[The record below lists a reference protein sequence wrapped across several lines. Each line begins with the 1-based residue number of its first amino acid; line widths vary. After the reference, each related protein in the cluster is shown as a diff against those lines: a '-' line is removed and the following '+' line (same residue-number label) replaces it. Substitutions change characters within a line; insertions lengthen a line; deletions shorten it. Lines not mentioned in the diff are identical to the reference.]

1 MSDDSASE
9 YRLPKP
15 CPLTIIHIQHLI
27 QQHVAAMDSVNGI
40 VFQRDWSVHDVESKL
55 HQILPVLFQWFDN
68 QPAQLNENDSS
79 SGLFLPHWVLCVK
92 VKRRLHIVPG
102 ALFPTGEQLY
112 INSHT
117 SQAGFKE
124 HSVILGMMWCK
135 ILSSVYSHSFQFSN
149 PLSHSE
155 FHIEGL
161 VEG

>member
-1 MSDDSASE
+1 MLQLWTVWMGLFS
-9 YRLPKP
+9 RGTGP
-15 CPLTIIHIQHLI
+15 
-27 QQHVAAMDSVNGI
+27 
-40 VFQRDWSVHDVESKL
+40 VHDMESKL

-92 VKRRLHIVPG
+92 VKRCLHIIPG

-161 VEG
+161 VEGWSYYVSTIRWSR